1 MFVCD
6 GLKFNPHTYISGW
19 GCLFLLWNIRL
30 VLPRTTLWAFKGS
43 CHWVWEITTRRDP
56 SADLPIFLA
65 KNSQCVGSDKNTIRD
80 GGSTALYTAY
90 TALLTL
96 FTLLTV
102 GKTNPNWLLA
112 IGMRLPSSI
121 PALLHHVDEK
131 ESVAGQFDCKSSG
144 KRYNDNCLV
153 CEQASWLLRCRQ

>member
-1 MFVCD
+1 MI
-6 GLKFNPHTYISGW
+6 GL
-19 GCLFLLWNIRL
+19 
-30 VLPRTTLWAFKGS
+30 
-43 CHWVWEITTRRDP
+43 
-56 SADLPIFLA
+56 
-65 KNSQCVGSDKNTIRD
+65 GSDKNTIRD

-90 TALLTL
+90 IALLTL

-102 GKTNPNWLLA
+102 GKTNPNLLLA

-121 PALLHHVDEK
+121 PALLHQVDEK
-131 ESVAGQFDCKSSG
+131 QSVAGQFDCKSSFLLTG